1 MIKRQSM
8 EILRKLAACAFAV
21 ALVTSLV
28 PAAAFANPA
37 EPQVQPAEEVTNPV
51 DPTPGPIAEGEI
63 GNCTW
68 TIDGQTGTLVIAPGE
83 NGGSLEDVWSPT
95 WDGHAADIK
104 IVRFERGVSSGQI
117 LHGLFANCTSLA
129 YVGGMRNFDTA
140 NANNMS
146 SMFEGCSSLVY
157 IDVTDLDTSKVT
169 RMDSMFKGC
178 SMLQEVEIS
187 GVSTAAV
194 ENMQSMFEGCSSLIE
209 LDLTGIN
216 TQSVTNAQS
225 MFDGCEKLESLDLSG
240 LTMTNVT
247 AMKDMFAGCTSLA
260 TLDLPTLDV
269 EGVTDMSGI
278 FSGCA
283 SLKNLDFTGAT
294 TTGATTMARMF
305 EDCAALTTLDL
316 SSFNTANVTDMG
328 NMFAGCAAL
337 ETLDISGVSTSKV
350 TSMSS
355 LFANDEALAKITLGA
370 GFVFDEA
377 DETCWLPAG
386 SWSAKSIAD
395 ADENAD
401 SSFTARQIAMDR
413 NNVADTYTR
422 EMMLTSAELSE
433 TSFVYNGIKQVPDV
447 VVMSGD
453 RTLIEGTDYEV
464 IPPEDCTNA
473 GEKAVAIVSKGAYS
487 GGWTGDNVP
496 KYTITPATVTE
507 LTLDNDELTYDGTEQ
522 VPALTVKAGELVLDP
537 ETDFDVATPDD
548 ITNIGT
554 KTVTITAKGNFKD
567 KLEMDY
573 EIVAADIDKIEL
585 SADKFTYDGTDKTPA
600 ITVKAG
606 DKTLVAGTDYELTL
620 PTDRVTAG
628 TKTVKSIAKGNYTG
642 EVEASYEVA
651 PAAINKVELSA
662 DKFTY
667 DGKDKT
673 PTVTVKCGDKT
684 LTAGTDY
691 DVTLPSD
698 RVKVGKKTVKVTGK
712 GNYTGTLE
720 ANYEIVEAPKPDT
733 PDTPDNPDNPD
744 NPDKPDTPDTP
755 DNPDKPAQVES
766 TAMYRLYNPNSGE
779 HFFTASTVERQHLIS
794 VGWNDEG
801 QGWTAPRTGDAVYRL
816 YNPNAGEHHYTLS
829 TVERDS
835 LIAAGWNDEGVGW
848 YSDPNHAVPL
858 YRVYNPNEFANNHHY
873 TTNDFERGY
882 LVALG
887 WFGEGIAWYGI
898 G

>member
-8 EILRKLAACAFAV
+8 EILRKLAACAFAL

-37 EPQVQPAEEVTNPV
+37 EPQVQPAEDAT
-51 DPTPGPIAEGEI
+51 DPTPGPIAEGTFEG

-68 TIDGQTGTLVIAPGE
+68 TIGANGELSIEAPESGTGTLGNVYAAPWQE
-83 NGGSLEDVWSPT
+83 
-95 WDGHAADIK
+95 HAADIK
-104 IVRFERGVSSGQI
+104 YVFFGPGITSGQG
-117 LHGLFANCTSLA
+117 LHRLFANCTSL
-129 YVGGMRNFDTA
+129 VFVNFSDFDTSQA
-140 NANNMS
+140 TDMS
-146 SMFEGCSSLVY
+146 SMFEGCTALPAVNIAGLNTQS
-157 IDVTDLDTSKVT
+157 VTN
-169 RMDSMFKGC
+169 MQNMFKDC
-178 SMLQEVEIS
+178 
-187 GVSTAAV
+187 TALRSLTIAGINTASV
-194 ENMQSMFEGCSSLIE
+194 KDMQSMFASCSALKT

-216 TQSVTNAQS
+216 TQSVTNMQS
-225 MFDGCEKLESLDLSG
+225 MFAGCAALTSLDISQF
-240 LTMTNVT
+240 TMTNVT
-247 AMKDMFAGCTSLA
+247 AMKDMFAGCSSLA

-269 EGVTDMSGI
+269 EGVTDMSGV
-278 FSGCA
+278 FSGCS
-283 SLKNLDFTGAT
+283 SLKEANFTSGT
-294 TTGATTMARMF
+294 NTSGATTMARMF
-305 EDCAALTTLDL
+305 ENCASLATLDL

-350 TSMSS
+350 TSMNS
-355 LFANDEALAKITLGA
+355 LFANDEALTKITLGA
-370 GFVFDEA
+370 GFAFDEA

-395 ADENAD
+395 VDENAD

-433 TSFVYNGIKQVPDV
+433 TSFVYNGIRQVPDV

-473 GEKAVAIVSKGAYS
+473 GEKAVAIVSRGAYS
-487 GGWTGDNVP
+487 GGWTGDSVP
-496 KYTITPATVTE
+496 KYEITAAPITD
-507 LTLDNDELTYDGTEQ
+507 LTLDADKLTYDGAEQ

-537 ETDFDVATPDD
+537 KTDFDVATSDD

-554 KTVTITAKGNFKD
+554 KTVKVTAKGNFEGA
-567 KLEMDY
+567 LEESY
-573 EIVAADIDKIEL
+573 EIVAAGIDTIEL

-628 TKTVKSIAKGNYTG
+628 TKAVKAIAKGNYIG
-642 EVEASYEVA
+642 EVEASYEIA
-651 PAAINKVELSA
+651 PAAISRVELSA
-662 DKFTY
+662 TKFTY

-684 LTAGTDY
+684 LKAGTDY
-691 DVTLPSD
+691 DVALPSD
-698 RVKVGKKTVKVTGK
+698 RVKVGKKTIKVTGK
-712 GNYTGTLE
+712 GNYTGVLE
-720 ANYEIVEAPKPDT
+720 ASYEIVEAPKPDT
-733 PDTPDNPDNPD
+733 PDEPDNPDNPD
-744 NPDKPDTPDTP
+744 NPDTPDTP

-801 QGWTAPRTGDAVYRL
+801 QGWTAPKTGDAVYRL

-835 LIAAGWNDEGVGW
+835 LIAAGWNDEGIGW

>member
-1 MIKRQSM
+1 MTKRRSV
-8 EILRKLAACAFAV
+8 EILRKLAACAFTL
-21 ALVTSLV
+21 ALMASLV

-51 DPTPGPIAEGEI
+51 DPTPGPIAEGTFEG

-68 TIDGQTGTLVIAPGE
+68 SIGANGELSIKAPESGTGTLGEMYEIPWAAHVSEIKYVSFDPGIE
-83 NGGSLEDVWSPT
+83 
-95 WDGHAADIK
+95 
-104 IVRFERGVSSGQI
+104 SGRV
-117 LHGLFANCTSLA
+117 LHGLFANCTSL
-129 YVGGMRNFDTA
+129 VFVIFSDFDTSKA
-140 NANNMS
+140 TDVS
-146 SMFEGCSSLVY
+146 SMFEGCTSLPVAD
-157 IDVTDLDTSKVT
+157 ISGLNLQNVVD
-169 RMDSMFKGC
+169 MQSMFKGC
-178 SMLQEVEIS
+178 SALRQLTIKGINTS
-187 GVSTAAV
+187 SA
-194 ENMQSMFEGCSSLIE
+194 ENMQSMFEGCTTLRK
-209 LDLTGIN
+209 LDFAGVTTSN
-216 TQSVTNAQS
+216 VTNMQS
-225 MFDGCEKLESLDLSG
+225 MFAGCAELVSLDISQF
-240 LTMTNVT
+240 TMTNVT
-247 AMKDMFAGCTSLA
+247 AMKDMFAGCASLA
-260 TLDLPTLDV
+260 KLTLPTLDV
-269 EGVTDMSGI
+269 ANVTDLSGV

-283 SLKNLDFTGAT
+283 SLKNLDLTGAT
-294 TTGATTMARMF
+294 TTSATTMARMF

-316 SSFNTANVTDMG
+316 SNFDTANVADMQS
-328 NMFAGCAAL
+328 MFAGCAAL
-337 ETLDISGVSTSKV
+337 ETLNLSSFNTANV
-350 TSMSS
+350 TNMNS
-355 LFANDEALAKITLGA
+355 LFGGCEALAEVTLGT
-370 GFVFDEA
+370 GFAFKGEA
-377 DETCWLPAG
+377 SWLPAG
-386 SWSAKSIAD
+386 RWQSSADSATYTAQAVAGLHIDAETTFTRQMVLD
-395 ADENAD
+395 EPTADEI
-401 SSFTARQIAMDR
+401 T
-413 NNVADTYTR
+413 
-422 EMMLTSAELSE
+422 
-433 TSFVYNGIKQVPDV
+433 FVYDGTEKAPNVTVK
-447 VVMSGD
+447 SGD
-453 RTLIEGTDYEV
+453 RTLVEGTDYV
-464 IPPEDCTNA
+464 IELPEDSVNA
-473 GEKAVAIVSKGAYS
+473 GEKTLTVKGTGVGAY
-487 GGWTGDNVP
+487 GGTHSIT
-496 KYTITPATVTE
+496 YTITPAPVTD
-507 LTLDNDELTYDGTEQ
+507 LTLDANELTYDGTEQ
-522 VPALTVKAGELVLDP
+522 VPALTVRAGELVLDP
-537 ETDFDVATPDD
+537 ETDFDVATSDD

-554 KTVTITAKGNFKD
+554 KTVTITAKGNFEGT
-567 KLEMDY
+567 LEATY
-573 EIVAADIDKIEL
+573 KVLPAAITAKIEL

-642 EVEASYEVA
+642 EVEASYEIA
-651 PAAINKVELSA
+651 PATISKVELSA
-662 DKFTY
+662 TKFTY

-673 PTVTVKCGDKT
+673 PIVTVKCGDKT

-691 DVTLPSD
+691 DVALPSD
-698 RVKVGKKTVKVTGK
+698 RVKVGKKTIKVTGK

-744 NPDKPDTPDTP
+744 NPDTPDTPDTP

-801 QGWTAPRTGDAVYRL
+801 QGWTAPKTGDAVYRL

-835 LIAAGWNDEGVGW
+835 LIAAGWNDEGIGW

>member
-51 DPTPGPIAEGEI
+51 DPTPGPIAQGTI

-68 TIDGQTGTLVIAPGE
+68 SINGQTGELSIEAPEGE
-83 NGGSLEDVWSPT
+83 AGTIGPLYTVPWAD
-95 WDGHAADIK
+95 HAADIK
-104 IVRFERGVSSGQI
+104 FVMFGSGISSEGL
-117 LHGLFANCTSLA
+117 LHGLFENCTSLV
-129 YVGGMRNFDTA
+129 YVNFSDFDTSQA
-140 NANNMS
+140 TDMS
-146 SMFEGCSSLVY
+146 SMFKNCSALPALNISGLNTSKAVKMDSMFEGCSALRELTVSG
-157 IDVTDLDTSKVT
+157 ID
-169 RMDSMFKGC
+169 
-178 SMLQEVEIS
+178 
-187 GVSTAAV
+187 TASAT
-194 ENMQSMFEGCSSLIE
+194 NMQAMFADCAALKK
-209 LDLTGIN
+209 LNLTGIA
-216 TQSVTNAQS
+216 TPAVTNMQG
-225 MFDGCEKLESLDLSG
+225 MFAGCEKLESLDLSG

-247 AMKDMFAGCTSLA
+247 AMKDMFAGCASLA
-260 TLDLPTLDV
+260 KLTLPTLDV
-269 EGVTDMSGI
+269 ANVTDLSGV

-283 SLKNLDFTGAT
+283 SLKNLDLTGAT
-294 TTGATTMARMF
+294 TTSATTMARMF

-316 SSFNTANVTDMG
+316 SDFDTTNVTNMDS
-328 NMFAGCAAL
+328 MFAGCAAL
-337 ETLDISGVSTSKV
+337 KTLNLSSFNTTNV
-350 TSMSS
+350 TSMNS
-355 LFANDEALAKITLGA
+355 LFGNCEALAEVTLGT
-370 GFVFDEA
+370 GFAFKGEA
-377 DETCWLPAG
+377 SWLPAG
-386 SWSAKSIAD
+386 RWQSSADSASYTAQAVAGLHIDAETTFTRQMVLD
-395 ADENAD
+395 EPTADEI
-401 SSFTARQIAMDR
+401 T
-413 NNVADTYTR
+413 
-422 EMMLTSAELSE
+422 
-433 TSFVYNGIKQVPDV
+433 FVYDGTEKAPNVTVK
-447 VVMSGD
+447 SGD
-453 RTLIEGTDYEV
+453 RTLVEGTDYV
-464 IPPEDCTNA
+464 IELPEDSVNA
-473 GEKAVAIVSKGAYS
+473 GEKTLTVKGTGVGAY
-487 GGWTGDNVP
+487 GGTHSIT
-496 KYTITPATVTE
+496 YTITPAPVTD
-507 LTLDNDELTYDGTEQ
+507 LTLDANELTYDGTEQ

-537 ETDFDVATPDD
+537 ETDFDVATSDD

-585 SADKFTYDGTDKTPA
+585 SADKFTYDGTDKTPG
-600 ITVKAG
+600 IVVKAG
-606 DKTLVAGTDYELTL
+606 DKTLVAGTDYELAL
-620 PTDRVTAG
+620 PTERVNVG
-628 TKTVKSIAKGNYTG
+628 TKTIKATAKGNYTG
-642 EVEASYEVA
+642 EVAASYEIA
-651 PAAINKVELSA
+651 PATINKLELS
-662 DKFTY
+662 DTKFTY

-712 GNYTGTLE
+712 GNYAGTLE

-801 QGWTAPRTGDAVYRL
+801 QGWTAPKAGDAVYRL

-835 LIAAGWNDEGVGW
+835 LIAAGWNDEGIGW

>member
-8 EILRKLAACAFAV
+8 EILRKLAACAFAL

-37 EPQVQPAEEVTNPV
+37 EPQVQPAEEVTDPV
-51 DPTPGPIAEGEI
+51 DPTPGPIAQGTI

-68 TIDGQTGTLVIAPGE
+68 TINGQTGELSIEAPEGE
-83 NGGSLEDVWSPT
+83 AGTIGPLYTVPWAD
-95 WDGHAADIK
+95 HAADIK
-104 IVRFERGVSSGQI
+104 FVMFGSGISSEGL
-117 LHGLFANCTSLA
+117 LHGLFENCTSLV
-129 YVGGMRNFDTA
+129 YVNFSDFDTSQA
-140 NANNMS
+140 TDMS
-146 SMFEGCSSLVY
+146 SMFKNCSALPALSISGLNTSKAVKMDSMFEGCSALRELTVSG
-157 IDVTDLDTSKVT
+157 ID
-169 RMDSMFKGC
+169 
-178 SMLQEVEIS
+178 
-187 GVSTAAV
+187 TASAT
-194 ENMQSMFEGCSSLIE
+194 NMQAMFADCAALKK
-209 LDLTGIN
+209 LNLTGIA
-216 TQSVTNAQS
+216 TPAVTNMQG
-225 MFDGCEKLESLDLSG
+225 MFAGCEKLESLDLSG

-337 ETLDISGVSTSKV
+337 ETLNLSSFNTANV
-350 TSMSS
+350 TNMNS
-355 LFANDEALAKITLGA
+355 LFGGCEALAEVTLGT
-370 GFVFDEA
+370 GFTFKGEA
-377 DETCWLPAG
+377 SWLPAG
-386 SWSAKSIAD
+386 RWQSSADSATYTAQAVAGLHIDAKTTFTRQMVLD
-395 ADENAD
+395 EPTADEI
-401 SSFTARQIAMDR
+401 T
-413 NNVADTYTR
+413 
-422 EMMLTSAELSE
+422 
-433 TSFVYNGIKQVPDV
+433 FVYDGTEQAPNVTVK
-447 VVMSGD
+447 SGD
-453 RTLIEGTDYEV
+453 RTLVEGTDYV
-464 IPPEDCTNA
+464 IELPEDSVNA
-473 GEKAVAIVSKGAYS
+473 GEKTLTVKGTGVGAY
-487 GGWTGDNVP
+487 GGTHSIT
-496 KYTITPATVTE
+496 YTITPATVTD
-507 LTLDNDELTYDGTEQ
+507 LTLDADELTYDGAEK
-522 VPALTVKAGELVLDP
+522 VPGMTVKAGELVLDP
-537 ETDFDVATPDD
+537 ETDFDIATSDD

-554 KTVTITAKGNFKD
+554 KTVTITAKGNFEGT
-567 KLEMDY
+567 LEATY
-573 EIVAADIDKIEL
+573 EVVPAAITAIEFD
-585 SADKFTYDGTDKTPA
+585 ADKFTYDGTDKKPA
-600 ITVKAG
+600 VIVKAG

-620 PTDRVTAG
+620 PTDRVTVG
-628 TKTVKSIAKGNYTG
+628 TKTIKATAKGNYTG
-642 EVEASYEVA
+642 EVAASYEIA
-651 PAAINKVELSA
+651 PATINKVTLSA

-712 GNYTGTLE
+712 GNYAGTLE

-801 QGWTAPRTGDAVYRL
+801 QGWTAPKAGDAVYRL

-835 LIAAGWNDEGVGW
+835 LIAAGWNDEGIGW